1 MVPVVEKSM
10 TKYLARLYRTPARM
24 PWRRPYRRISEA
36 LVKTCSM
43 GLDLEVNPAC
53 MVLAGG
59 SEPRRQEDRGGLR
72 FGPNMLDLPK
82 LIPPLLERGRQ

>member
-10 TKYLARLYRTPARM
+10 TKYLAPLYRTPARM

-43 GLDLEVNPAC
+43 GLDLEVSPAW

-59 SEPRRQEDRGGLR
+59 SEPRRQEDRCGLR

-82 LIPPLLERGRQ
+82 LITLLLEWGRK

>member
-10 TKYLARLYRTPARM
+10 TKYLAHLYRTPAM

-43 GLDLEVNPAC
+43 GLDLEVSPAC

-59 SEPRRQEDRGGLR
+59 SEPRRQEDRCGLR

-82 LIPPLLERGRQ
+82 LITPLLERGRQ